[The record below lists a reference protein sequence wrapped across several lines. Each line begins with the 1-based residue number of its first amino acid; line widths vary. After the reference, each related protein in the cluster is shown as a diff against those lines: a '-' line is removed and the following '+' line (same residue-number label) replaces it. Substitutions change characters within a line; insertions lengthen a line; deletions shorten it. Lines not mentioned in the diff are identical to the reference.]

1 MKETVVEIVS
11 VGTEILLGNIVNTNA
26 QFLSEKL
33 ADLGLSVYYQQVV
46 GDNKERLKEAA
57 SLALN
62 RSDVVIFTGGLGPT
76 DDDLTKETIAELT
89 GKKLS
94 LHEES
99 KNRIIEFFK
108 KRNADIT
115 ENNYKQAMIPEDSVV
130 LTNNN
135 GTAPGVIISYGER
148 KAILLPGPP
157 NELIPMFN
165 ESVVPYLKKLS
176 DRVFYSQTVKIC
188 SVGESKA
195 ETIIKDLIDNQTNP
209 TIATYAKTGE
219 VHIRVT
225 GAAETEEEAHR
236 IIKPVVKEIKTRFGN
251 NIYTTLADVTLEKAV
266 VDLLEAGSLKV
277 QTVESCT
284 GGMVAARLINVPGA
298 SNVFKSGLVTYSNKA
313 KRKLAGVKK
322 ATLNKFSAVS

>member
-89 GKKLS
+89 GKKIF

-99 KNRIIEFFK
+99 KNRIIEFCK

-115 ENNYKQAMIPEDSVV
+115 ENNYKQAMIPED
-130 LTNNN
+130 
-135 GTAPGVIISYGER
+135 
-148 KAILLPGPP
+148 
-157 NELIPMFN
+157 
-165 ESVVPYLKKLS
+165 
-176 DRVFYSQTVKIC
+176 
-188 SVGESKA
+188 
-195 ETIIKDLIDNQTNP
+195 
-209 TIATYAKTGE
+209 
-219 VHIRVT
+219 
-225 GAAETEEEAHR
+225 
-236 IIKPVVKEIKTRFGN
+236 
-251 NIYTTLADVTLEKAV
+251 
-266 VDLLEAGSLKV
+266 
-277 QTVESCT
+277 
-284 GGMVAARLINVPGA
+284 
-298 SNVFKSGLVTYSNKA
+298 
-313 KRKLAGVKK
+313 
-322 ATLNKFSAVS
+322 

>member
-148 KAILLPGPP
+148 KA
-157 NELIPMFN
+157 
-165 ESVVPYLKKLS
+165 
-176 DRVFYSQTVKIC
+176 
-188 SVGESKA
+188 
-195 ETIIKDLIDNQTNP
+195 
-209 TIATYAKTGE
+209 
-219 VHIRVT
+219 
-225 GAAETEEEAHR
+225 
-236 IIKPVVKEIKTRFGN
+236 
-251 NIYTTLADVTLEKAV
+251 
-266 VDLLEAGSLKV
+266 
-277 QTVESCT
+277 
-284 GGMVAARLINVPGA
+284 
-298 SNVFKSGLVTYSNKA
+298 
-313 KRKLAGVKK
+313 
-322 ATLNKFSAVS
+322 